1 MGVNNYATIKVSRDR
16 AALTIQLNLPETA
29 NAISVEL
36 MDEMMSVLLDVEK
49 EPDIKC
55 IILEGL
61 SDVFC
66 TGMDFG
72 NVQDENAAAS
82 FEDYANKYYDIL
94 AFLSLC
100 SKAVIAKVT
109 GKVLAGGIG
118 LVAASDIVIAGEE
131 AVFALPEAL
140 FGLLP
145 ACVMPFLIRRT
156 GAQKAQWMSLMTQAV
171 DVERALQIGLVDEVS
186 KTPAD
191 SVRRC
196 LLRLGRLETGTIKE
210 LKNYTSKLWLINE
223 ETRQLAV
230 SKISSLALS
239 EKVRQTIGGFISNGK
254 LI

>member
-1 MGVNNYATIKVSRDR
+1 MGVNNYTTIKVSRNR
-16 AALTIQLNLPETA
+16 IALTVQLNLPDTG
-29 NAISVEL
+29 NAINVAL
-36 MDEMMSVLLDVEK
+36 MDEVMSVLSDSEND
-49 EPDIKC
+49 PDIKC

-61 SDVFC
+61 PDVFC

-72 NVQDENAAAS
+72 NVQEGNAAAS
-82 FEDYANKYYDIL
+82 FRDYANKYYDIL
-94 AFLSLC
+94 TFLSLC

-109 GKVLAGGIG
+109 GKVTAGGIG

-131 AVFALPEAL
+131 AVFALPETL

-145 ACVMPFLIRRT
+145 ACVMPFLIRRI

-171 DVERALQIGLVDEVS
+171 SADRAFQIGLVDEVS
-186 KTPAD
+186 QMPAD

-196 LLRLGRLETGTIKE
+196 LLRVGRLDTGTIKE

-230 SKISSLALS
+230 GKISSLALS
-239 EKVRQTIGGFISNGK
+239 EKVQQTISSFMSNGK